1 MMTKIEFGEWVK
13 RERNSLGLSLREL
26 SKKVETSHS
35 HISNIENG
43 VRPANLAFCVRFAKV
58 LGIPSEEV
66 ERYAGIRPVNYIPM
80 EPPTISPIA
89 QEIANLIKN
98 IPQSEQ
104 ELVLRIARLAAA
116 NVNGMARASPAKQK
130 AGTQP

>member
-13 RERNSLGLSLREL
+13 RERKSLGLSLREL
-26 SKKVETSHS
+26 SKIVKISHS

-43 VRPANLAFCVRFAKV
+43 VANPTLPFCVRFAKV

-66 ERYAGIRPVNYIPM
+66 EKYAGIRPVNYIPP

-98 IPQSEQ
+98 SPQKDQ
-104 ELVLRIARLAAA
+104 ELVLSVARLVAA
-116 NVNGMARASPAKQK
+116 NAMGRASPAKQK
-130 AGTQP
+130 TET